1 MAHARTTLMRSTR
14 LKLLSSQQW
23 LALGLLAAVLP
34 AALANPA
41 PYYQPGAPPNG
52 PMNSRGLPPPVD
64 LPIQNI
70 PQQTPVWCW
79 AAVAQQI
86 IHASRGPGATPPQCV
101 LVARAYGQPPG
112 PCCSNPQACSVTGQ
126 LPQIQQLIAEFGG
139 RASSIERPADPMTVY
154 HTLAAGKAIILAV
167 RSSPYA
173 GHVVVLRG
181 MTWMPS
187 PQGPY
192 PVLLINDPMAYY
204 TQPVPFAQLAAAWES
219 AIVVQ

>member
-1 MAHARTTLMRSTR
+1 MAGKTAMVA
-14 LKLLSSQQW
+14 LL
-23 LALGLLAAVLP
+23 LGLLAQFP
-34 AALANPA
+34 AALANN
-41 PYYQPGAPPNG
+41 YQPGYPYGSYNV
-52 PMNSRGLPPPVD
+52 PPPVD

-70 PQQTPVWCW
+70 PQQTQVWCW

-86 IHASRGPGATPPQCV
+86 INATRGPSATPPQCA
-101 LVARAYGQPPG
+101 LVARAYGQHPG
-112 PCCSNPQACSVTGQ
+112 SCCGNPRNCTVTGQ

-167 RSSPYA
+167 RSSPFA

-181 MTWMPS
+181 MRWLPS